1 MKVTIVWR
9 LHTYLSIEKCRRF
22 RPSILEFRSNNE
34 IFKKCGKHLPSIT
47 PRTINGRRCRR
58 ECYSSTRHRDT
69 DRAAPRSTAGLPRR
83 RLATGSRVA
92 RNWYPSNPCPFR
104 RPLPFL
110 SSSPSPP
117 APYFTETLSKSPAP
131 GIPFLLTYR

>member
-1 MKVTIVWR
+1 M
-9 LHTYLSIEKCRRF
+9 EKCRRF
-22 RPSILEFRSNNE
+22 RSSILEFRSNNE
-34 IFKKCGKHLPSIT
+34 ILKVWKHLPSIT

-58 ECYSSTRHRDT
+58 ECCSSTRHRDT

-110 SSSPSPP
+110 SSSPSPR
-117 APYFTETLSKSPAP
+117 AVFYRDSFEISRRKSLSS
-131 GIPFLLTYR
+131 